1 MFSPR
6 DTRLPERGAMTFIL
20 GKLVWAVVQPGNLL
34 LLCLVAGVFL
44 LLRGR
49 RRGEWLV
56 VLSAIGFLLF
66 TVAPIGP
73 AMMLVLEQRF
83 PRPPKLPARIDG
95 ILVLGGAVDPRLSLA
110 YGEAVFNGS
119 IARVLGGV
127 ALARHHP
134 EAKLA
139 LVGGEGEVFPVG
151 FAEARATSGFVN
163 EEGIPATRVI
173 LEERSRSTHEN
184 AVFAKELIRPGPG
197 QNWVLVTSA
206 FHMPRAIAAF
216 RAVDWPVI
224 PYPVDFRVDPRTG
237 LRANFNLLDGL
248 GTTTIAGKEWAGLVG
263 YRLRGW
269 TEELFPGPPAGP
281 S

>member
-1 MFSPR
+1 
-6 DTRLPERGAMTFIL
+6 MTFII
-20 GKLVWAVVQPGNLL
+20 GKLVWALVQPGNLL
-34 LLCLVAGVFL
+34 LLCLLAGVFL

-49 RRGEWLV
+49 RRGELLV
-56 VLSAIGFLLF
+56 VLSAIGFLLLA
-66 TVAPIGP
+66 VAPIGP

-83 PRPPKLPARIDG
+83 PRPPKLPERIDG
-95 ILVLGGAVDPRLSLA
+95 ILVLGGAVDPGMSLS
-110 YGEAVFNGS
+110 YGETVFNSS
-119 IARVLGGV
+119 IARVLGGI
-127 ALARHHP
+127 ALARRHP

-139 LVGGEGEVFPVG
+139 LVGGEGELFPVG
-151 FAEARATSGFVN
+151 FAESRASSAFVL
-163 EEGIPATRVI
+163 EEGIQATRII

-184 AVFAKELIRPGPG
+184 AVFAKELIRPGLG

-206 FHMPRAIAAF
+206 FHMPRAVAAF

-224 PYPVDFRVDPRTG
+224 PDPVDYRVDPGTW

-248 GTTTIAGKEWAGLVG
+248 GTSTIAGKEWAGLVG

-269 TEELFPGPPAGP
+269 TEELFPAPPAGP

>member
-1 MFSPR
+1 
-6 DTRLPERGAMTFIL
+6 MTFIL

-56 VLSAIGFLLF
+56 VLSAIGFLLLA
-66 TVAPIGP
+66 VAPIGS

-151 FAEARATSGFVN
+151 FAEAWATSGFVN

-224 PYPVDFRVDPRTG
+224 PYPVDFRVDPKTD
-237 LRANFNLLDGL
+237 LRANFNLLGGL
-248 GTTTIAGKEWAGLVG
+248 GTTTIAGKEWAGLLG
-263 YRLRGW
+263 YRLLGW

>member
-1 MFSPR
+1 
-6 DTRLPERGAMTFIL
+6 MTFII
-20 GKLVWAVVQPGNLL
+20 GKLVWALVQPGNLL
-34 LLCLVAGVFL
+34 LLCLLAGVFL

-49 RRGEWLV
+49 RRGELLV
-56 VLSAIGFLLF
+56 VLSAIGLLLLA
-66 TVAPIGP
+66 VAPVGP

-83 PRPPKLPARIDG
+83 PRPPKLPDRIDG
-95 ILVLGGAVDPRLSLA
+95 ILVLGGAVDPRISLS
-110 YGEAVFNGS
+110 YGETVFNGS
-119 IARVLGGV
+119 VARVLAGV
-127 ALARHHP
+127 ALVRHHP

-139 LVGGEGEVFPVG
+139 LVGGEGELFPVG
-151 FAEARATSGFVN
+151 FAESRATSGFVID
-163 EEGIPATRVI
+163 EGIPAKRI
-173 LEERSRSTHEN
+173 IIEEQSRSTHEN

-206 FHMPRAIAAF
+206 FHMPRAVAAF

-224 PYPVDFRVDPRTG
+224 PYPVDFKVDPRTW

-248 GTTTIAGKEWAGLVG
+248 GTSTIAGKEWAGLVG

-269 TEELFPGPPAGP
+269 TEDLFPAPPAGP

>member
-1 MFSPR
+1 
-6 DTRLPERGAMTFIL
+6 MTFIL

-95 ILVLGGAVDPRLSLA
+95 ILVLAGAVDPRLSLA

>member
-1 MFSPR
+1 
-6 DTRLPERGAMTFIL
+6 MTFVF
-20 GKLVWAVVQPGNLL
+20 GKLVWALLQPGNLL
-34 LLCLVAGVFL
+34 LLCLLAGVFL

-49 RRGEWLV
+49 RRGELLV
-56 VLSAIGFLLF
+56 VLSAIGFLLLA
-66 TVAPIGP
+66 VAPVGP
-73 AMMLVLEQRF
+73 AMLLVLEQRF
-83 PRPPKLPARIDG
+83 PRPPMLPDRIDG
-95 ILVLGGAVDPRLSLA
+95 ILVLGGAVDPRISLA

-127 ALARHHP
+127 VLARKHP

-139 LVGGEGEVFPVG
+139 LVGGEGELFPVG
-151 FAEARATSGFVN
+151 FGESRATAGFML
-163 EEGIPATRVI
+163 EEGIPASRIIV
-173 LEERSRSTHEN
+173 EDRSRSTHEN
-184 AVFAKELIRPGPG
+184 AVFAKEQIRPVAG

-206 FHMPRAIAAF
+206 FHMPRAVAAF

-224 PYPVDFRVDPRTG
+224 AYPVDFKVDPRTG

-248 GTTTIAGKEWAGLVG
+248 GTSTIAGKEWAGLVG

-269 TEELFPGPPAGP
+269 TEDLFPAPRPGP

>member
-1 MFSPR
+1 
-6 DTRLPERGAMTFIL
+6 MTFIF
-20 GKLVWAVVQPGNLL
+20 GKLVWALLQPGNLL
-34 LLCLVAGVFL
+34 LLCLLAGVFL

-49 RRGEWLV
+49 RRGELLV
-56 VLSAIGFLLF
+56 VLSAIGFLLLA
-66 TVAPIGP
+66 VAPIGP

-83 PRPPKLPARIDG
+83 PRPPKLPERIDG
-95 ILVLGGAVDPRLSLA
+95 ILVLGGAVDPGMSLS
-110 YGEAVFNGS
+110 YGETVFNSS
-119 IARVLGGV
+119 IARVLGGI

-139 LVGGEGEVFPVG
+139 LVGGEGELFPVG
-151 FAEARATSGFVN
+151 VAESRATAGFML
-163 EEGIPATRVI
+163 EEGIPPTRIIV
-173 LEERSRSTHEN
+173 EERSRSTHEN
-184 AVFAKELIRPGPG
+184 AVFAKELIRPGLG

-206 FHMPRAIAAF
+206 FHMPRAVAAF

-224 PYPVDFRVDPRTG
+224 PYPVDYRVDPGTW

-248 GTTTIAGKEWAGLVG
+248 GTSTIAGKEWAGLVG

-269 TEELFPGPPAGP
+269 TEDLFPAPPAGP